1 MTANPLLRVQFRVPF
16 DQIRPEHVE
25 PAIAEL
31 LADARTDL
39 QAIVDTPGPRTFDNT
54 LGALEA
60 ATERLEFAM
69 TVVGHLESVA
79 TTPELRAAHNAVQGP
94 VAEFFAQI
102 PLDAGLWRVL
112 QEFSR
117 TPEAAAL
124 TGARKRLLER
134 TLDDFR
140 RQGAELDPAGK
151 ARLAELSAELA
162 QITTQFSEHVLDGT
176 NAYELWLTDPADL
189 AGLPQSAIDA
199 ARASAEAKG
208 RPGAWRF
215 TLQQPSFVP
224 FVTYADSPKLRE
236 ELWRAANIC
245 AADGPHDNREL
256 LRRILLLRREQAELL
271 GFRDFADFVLK
282 PRMAKDG
289 ASARAFVDR
298 LAARTEAAFAA
309 EARDLHAFRR
319 RLEGPDAPEPAP
331 WDLAYYAEKQRRA
344 LYDFDDEAL
353 RPYFPVES
361 VLSGLFALVHD
372 LYGVRVEPVDDVET
386 WHPDVRTYA
395 VRDGGALLGVFY
407 ADLFPREQKRS
418 GAWMNALV
426 TGRPDGRGGL
436 GPHLGLIC
444 GNLTPP
450 LGDRPA
456 LLTHDEVETIFHEF
470 GHLLH
475 AIFGGGQRWSGI
487 AGTRVEWDFVETPS
501 MLLQQWASNAQV
513 LTQFAKHHQTGEPI
527 PEELVTKLRA
537 SKEFG
542 KGLWS
547 RRQLFLSALSL
558 DYYSRKPGFDT
569 TQALAAQQK
578 KLSPFKHE
586 HRDGTHFE
594 LAFGHLDGY
603 SAAYYTY
610 LWSSV
615 IAKDLESEFE
625 KHGYLDRDTA
635 MKYRRTV
642 LEPGGSKPAA
652 ALVKDFL
659 GRDYGFQAYEKWLN
673 QKPEASGTVPASK

>member
-25 PAIAEL
+25 PAVAEL
-31 LADARTDL
+31 LADARADI
-39 QAIVDTPGPRTFDNT
+39 QAIVDAPGPRTFDNT
-54 LGALEA
+54 LAALET

-69 TVVGHLESVA
+69 TLVGHLESVA

-102 PLDAGLWRVL
+102 PLDAGLWRAL
-112 QEFSR
+112 QEYAR

-124 TGARKRLLER
+124 TGARRRLLDR

-162 QITTQFSEHVLDGT
+162 QLTTQFSEHVLDAT

-189 AGLPQSAIDA
+189 AGLPPSAVDA

-208 RPGAWRF
+208 RPDAWRF

-236 ELWRAANIC
+236 EIWRAANIC
-245 AADGPHDNREL
+245 ADDGPHDNREL
-256 LRRILLLRREQAELL
+256 LRKILLLRREQAHLL

-289 ASARAFVDR
+289 ASARAFVDA
-298 LAARTEAAFAA
+298 LSARTEAAFAA
-309 EARDLHAFRR
+309 ETRDLHAFRR
-319 RLEGPDAPEPAP
+319 QLEGTGALEPAP
-331 WDLAYYAEKQRRA
+331 WDLAYYAEKQRKA

-361 VLSGLFALVHD
+361 VLKGLFELVGD
-372 LYGVRVEPVDDVET
+372 LYGVRVEPVGGMET

-395 VRDGGALLGVFY
+395 VRDGDALLGVFY
-407 ADLFPREQKRS
+407 ADLFPREQKRA

-426 TGRPDGRGGL
+426 TGKPDGRGGF

-475 AIFGGGQRWSGI
+475 HLL
-487 AGTRVEWDFVETPS
+487 TRVELRSLAGTNVAWDFVELPS
-501 MLLQQWASNAQV
+501 QIMENWCWERSALDR
-513 LTQFAKHHQTGEPI
+513 FARHVDTGAPI
-527 PEELVTKLRA
+527 PDDLVERMLSARNFRA
-537 SKEFG
+537 ASAMM
-542 KGLWS
+542 
-547 RRQLFLSALSL
+547 RQLSFATVDLELHRGDLPERPSELLARARDIMARFSAAPLPA
-558 DYYSRKPGFDT
+558 DYAMVCR
-569 TQALAAQQK
+569 
-578 KLSPFKHE
+578 
-586 HRDGTHFE
+586 
-594 LAFGHLDGY
+594 FGHLFSSPVAYAAGY
-603 SAAYYTY
+603 YSYKWAEVLDADAFTRFQREG
-610 LWSSV
+610 LFSRDV
-615 IAKDLESEFE
+615 GLAFRRAILERGDSDDPAVLFRAFMGRDPDPEALLRRA
-625 KHGYLDRDTA
+625 GLADTA
-635 MKYRRTV
+635 
-642 LEPGGSKPAA
+642 AA
-652 ALVKDFL
+652 
-659 GRDYGFQAYEKWLN
+659 
-673 QKPEASGTVPASK
+673 

>member
-31 LADARTDL
+31 LADARTDI
-39 QAIVDTPGPRTFDNT
+39 QAIVDAPGPRTFDNT

-208 RPGAWRF
+208 RPSAWRF

-236 ELWRAANIC
+236 EIWRAANIC
-245 AADGPHDNREL
+245 AEDGPHDNREL

-282 PRMAKDG
+282 PRMARDG
-289 ASARAFVDR
+289 ASASAFVDR
-298 LAARTEAAFAA
+298 LSARTEAAFAA

-395 VRDGGALLGVFY
+395 VRDGDALLGVFY

-450 LGDRPA
+450 IGDRPA

-475 AIFGGGQRWSGI
+475 HLL
-487 AGTRVEWDFVETPS
+487 TRVELRSLAGTNVAWDFVELPS
-501 MLLQQWASNAQV
+501 QIMENWCWERAALDRFARHVDTGAPVPDDLVKRMLSARNFRAASAMM
-513 LTQFAKHHQTGEPI
+513 
-527 PEELVTKLRA
+527 
-537 SKEFG
+537 
-542 KGLWS
+542 
-547 RRQLFLSALSL
+547 RQLSFATVDLELHRGALPATPAEIL
-558 DYYSRKPGFDT
+558 ARAREIMARFTPAPLPADYAMVCR
-569 TQALAAQQK
+569 
-578 KLSPFKHE
+578 
-586 HRDGTHFE
+586 
-594 LAFGHLDGY
+594 FGHLFSSPVAYAAGY
-603 SAAYYTY
+603 YSYKWAEVLDADAFTRFQREG
-610 LWSSV
+610 LFSRDV
-615 IAKDLESEFE
+615 GLAFRRAILERGDS
-625 KHGYLDRDTA
+625 DD
-635 MKYRRTV
+635 
-642 LEPGGSKPAA
+642 PAA
-652 ALVKDFL
+652 LFRAFM
-659 GRDYGFQAYEKWLN
+659 GRDPD
-673 QKPEASGTVPASK
+673 PEALLRRAGLAAAA